1 VNSRLV
7 RVSSV
12 IVLPALLALLFSVST
27 TGTLPRPQLDPLFD
41 TATAAS
47 LASRFAAE
55 NPSRVPG
62 TVAAEDAARWFDETV
77 SGFGFTT
84 EQDVWS
90 EDVPG
95 LGRVQLRNIVAVVPG
110 RAEDVIVV
118 VAHRDNAGSA
128 ASYGDN
134 ASGTAALVELARG
147 FAPRGTTTPPRPA
160 RTLVLVSTDAG
171 AFGGAGA
178 ARFVDRS
185 PYADQAVAAV
195 VLDGVGGAGRPRVAI
210 AGDEP
215 RSPAPSLVTT
225 AAARIEEQ
233 TGVEPARPG
242 VPTQLVDLGVPYA
255 AGEQG
260 RFLADGIA
268 AITLT
273 TQERGEPPIP
283 YGDPAGTISAERLG
297 AMGRATEALVGSI
310 DQSVGAAFRTPDT
323 LFLGDRAAS
332 GWALRLT
339 LLVAVA
345 PFALGAVDLIVRTRR
360 RGLAIAPAV
369 RALRSRLLFWLY
381 AGLLVWFAGVA
392 GILPTGADLPLP
404 PYSTEVT
411 DPSVAGL
418 GLLAVALVAG
428 WFVERRRLAPRGAA
442 TPEERLAG
450 YSVALAWLAVVA
462 VIAGLLM
469 PYVLLF
475 LLPSLY
481 AWLWLPVCT
490 RTWTRAVLYALG
502 LAGPVAGLV
511 VLGNEL
517 GLGIADTALYILA
530 LVTLGYVPL
539 TAVALVL
546 AWGAAAGQLAAL
558 AVSRYW
564 PYAGGLEPPP
574 PGPVRVA
581 ARDLAGRARSR
592 NYARVR

>member
-1 VNSRLV
+1 MNSRLV
-7 RVSSV
+7 RVSALIV
-12 IVLPALLALLFSVST
+12 IPALLALLFSVST

-47 LASRFAAE
+47 LASRFASE
-55 NPSRVPG
+55 NPSRIPG
-62 TVAAEDAARWFDETV
+62 TVEAEDAARWFDETV

-84 EQDVWS
+84 DQDVWS
-90 EDVPG
+90 EDLPG
-95 LGRVQLRNIVAVVPG
+95 LGRVQLRNITAVVPG

-128 ASYGDN
+128 APYGDN

-225 AAARIEEQ
+225 AAARVQEQ
-233 TGVEPARPG
+233 TGVEPATPG
-242 VPTQLVDLGVPYA
+242 VPTQLVDLGLPYA

-260 RFLADGIA
+260 RFLAGGIA
-268 AITLT
+268 AIALT

-283 YGDPAGTISAERLG
+283 YGDPAGAISPERLG

-310 DQSVGAAFRTPDT
+310 DQSVGAAFRTPDS
-323 LFLGDRAAS
+323 LFLGDRVAS

-339 LLVAVA
+339 LLVGVV
-345 PFALGAVDLIVRTRR
+345 PFALGAVDLIARARR
-360 RGLAIAPAV
+360 RRLAMAPAV

-381 AGLLVWFAGVA
+381 AGLLVWVAGIA
-392 GILPTGADLPLP
+392 GILPTGAALPPP
-404 PYSTEVT
+404 PYSSEVV
-411 DPSVAGL
+411 DPSVAAL
-418 GLLAVALVAG
+418 GLLALALAAGWLVA
-428 WFVERRRLAPRGAA
+428 RRRLAPREAA

-450 YSVALAWLAVVA
+450 YSVALAWLAVVGF
-462 VIAGLLM
+462 VAGLFT
-469 PYVLLF
+469 PYVLVF
-475 LLPSLY
+475 VLPSLY

-490 RTWTRAVLYALG
+490 RAWTRALLFVLG
-502 LAGPVAGLV
+502 LVGPAAGLV
-511 VLGNEL
+511 LLSREL
-517 GLGIADTALYILA
+517 GLGLVDTALYVLDLA
-530 LVTLGYVPL
+530 SLGYVSL
-539 TAVALVL
+539 TAVVLVL

-558 AVSRYW
+558 AASRYA

-581 ARDLAGRARSR
+581 VRGLAGRTRSR
-592 NYARVR
+592 SYARAR